1 MKETPSLRLVTTSL
15 STFIRVV
22 YFVYGSSGYDC
33 IYLIVISLSCLY
45 MKG

>member
-33 IYLIVISLSCLY
+33 IYILLLSLFLVY
-45 MKG
+45 T